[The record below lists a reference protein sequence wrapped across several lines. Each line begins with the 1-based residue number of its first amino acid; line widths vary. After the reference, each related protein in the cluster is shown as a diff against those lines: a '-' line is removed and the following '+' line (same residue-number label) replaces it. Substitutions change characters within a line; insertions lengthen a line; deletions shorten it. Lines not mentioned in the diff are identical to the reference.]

1 VVYLLL
7 FVVLA
12 AACGAQHRVT
22 TRHAASVIAAAMLA
36 TFAAWRGPDVAADF
50 PVYET
55 WYTYRGQ
62 DTGFLERSAFLEA
75 IYFLANDLFASAG
88 VPFRGFLWMLAFL
101 AVYLKFRVILSYCR
115 QRTAVVVAV
124 MVYCSTFYLLHEFTQ
139 VRAGLAIAV
148 MFLGIRPL
156 LAGDRIGFLLHL
168 VLALGFHSSALIF
181 LVLLLPLSGRVSR
194 MIDVALTA
202 LVCVLFAFALRG
214 IAPGTVLMELLAG
227 FDARVALYVSF
238 AEKAHAEAANPL
250 SVPALLLFALAMS
263 LVGVEHRR
271 SRPPRPGAEVSEAR
285 LAHEASARRVLHLVR
300 RGLLFGLVF
309 LIAFAPIKEVALR
322 LFEIF
327 AALLPL
333 LAAVLFSMRRHHA
346 SKLLLIGWA
355 AATGFIYMLREEGLV
370 KSYVVYFT
378 F

>member
-1 VVYLLL
+1 M
-7 FVVLA
+7 A
-12 AACGAQHRVT
+12 A
-22 TRHAASVIAAAMLA
+22 IAAVSALA
-36 TFAAWRGPDVAADF
+36 QTSVAHADYGR
-50 PVYET
+50 VG
-55 WYTYRGQ
+55 W
-62 DTGFLERSAFLEA
+62 TGGEEA
-75 IYFLANDLFASAG
+75 GSG
-88 VPFRGFLWMLAFL
+88 
-101 AVYLKFRVILSYCR
+101 YC
-115 QRTAVVVAV
+115 
-124 MVYCSTFYLLHEFTQ
+124 FN
-139 VRAGLAIAV
+139 G
-148 MFLGIRPL
+148 LGI
-156 LAGDRIGFLLHL
+156 
-168 VLALGFHSSALIF
+168 
-181 LVLLLPLSGRVSR
+181 
-194 MIDVALTA
+194 
-202 LVCVLFAFALRG
+202 
-214 IAPGTVLMELLAG
+214 G